1 MVSINP
7 NHYFSPG
14 RALGGASDLFV
25 GREPQFADA
34 LRLLARNGTSI
45 AIFGQRG
52 IGKTSFGW
60 QLKGILQAG
69 SIKKGPHPDSEIL
82 KPLALAASETLWIQC
97 RKGMRDVTGVLL
109 ALLQPAVGKD
119 KTLQSV
125 KRDSLLTPT
134 EVTEIKRV
142 VELNLGV
149 GKFGSQVTKSAKDR
163 PSSTE
168 EQRAIELSS
177 NESQAWDLF
186 YQTIKKL
193 ADRIEREVIVFVDE
207 FDGLPQRLGMG
218 HLIKECK
225 DARFVVVGIAE
236 SSQEILEDSPSG
248 QRWVRDLPILPFSEE
263 EVDAVF
269 ANAEAISARK
279 SPQCTLHFDSEYK
292 DLVFEGTGGHPDL
305 VHEYGYETLEYA
317 RDKSSGSK
325 LVLNKALFD
334 EVDNRIYNQD
344 SNQPHIQRIREAV
357 RDVARRERILHAL
370 CKFPHGWVEELELA
384 DALSKGARK
393 QFGPNL
399 DALKAAGI
407 IEKDASG
414 DRVRFTF
421 PRDRQVILNLI
432 RNNVTLT

>member
-1 MVSINP
+1 M
-7 NHYFSPG
+7 
-14 RALGGASDLFV
+14 
-25 GREPQFADA
+25 GRESQFGDA
-34 LRLLARNGTSI
+34 LRILAREGSSL

-60 QLKGILQAG
+60 QLKEILQAG

-82 KPLALAASETLWIQC
+82 KPLALRAYETLWIQC

-119 KTLQSV
+119 KTLQSI

-134 EVTEIKRV
+134 EVTEIKRIAA
-142 VELNLGV
+142 LNLGV
-149 GKFGSQVTKSAKDR
+149 GKFSSQVTKSRKDR

-168 EQRAIELSS
+168 EQRAIDLSPD
-177 NESQAWDLF
+177 EGKAWDLF
-186 YQTIKKL
+186 YQTMKRL
-193 ADRIEREVIVFVDE
+193 ADRIEREVVVFVDE
-207 FDGLPQRLGMG
+207 FDQLPQRVGMG
-218 HLIKECK
+218 HLIKECN

-236 SSQEILEDSPSG
+236 SSQEILEDHPSA
-248 QRWVRDLPILPFSEE
+248 QRKLRDLAIPPFSKE

-269 ANAEAISARK
+269 ANAEAIGARK
-279 SPQCTLHFDSEYK
+279 LPKCTLHFDSEYK

-317 RDKSSGSK
+317 RDKSSGPK

-334 EVDNRIYNQD
+334 EVDNRIYSPE
-344 SNQPHIQRIREAV
+344 SNQPHIQRLREAV
-357 RDVARRERILHAL
+357 RDEARRERILRAL

-399 DALKAAGI
+399 EALEAAGI
-407 IEKDASG
+407 IEKDPSG
-414 DRVRFTF
+414 DHVRFAF

-432 RNNVTLT
+432 RNNVTLA